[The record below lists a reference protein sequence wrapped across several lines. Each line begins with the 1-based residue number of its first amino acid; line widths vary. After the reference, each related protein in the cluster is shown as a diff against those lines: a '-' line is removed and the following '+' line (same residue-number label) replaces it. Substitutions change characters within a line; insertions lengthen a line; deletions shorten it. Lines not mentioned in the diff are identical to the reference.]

1 MVLHSAARR
10 AKRCVCCVHRY
21 YGLQKIRIKR
31 KINSG
36 IRYEPVCRQALV
48 GVLVAGLS
56 SVLSPPAWLPFTLCH
71 RVYVHEYYFSSL
83 FSEAVTH
90 NAHFLSYVA
99 LVTSVCRLKAVMD
112 AAWVQCWS
120 VHLQPGHLICPIT
133 VSKEDFATLRR
144 SALLEKRALS
154 KRITFSDWIIQWGL
168 GPGRGA
174 IKQQITLFLE
184 GEMKTRF

>member
-1 MVLHSAARR
+1 MPPGTSWSTSSWVVL
-10 AKRCVCCVHRY
+10 C
-21 YGLQKIRIKR
+21 
-31 KINSG
+31 
-36 IRYEPVCRQALV
+36 
-48 GVLVAGLS
+48 
-56 SVLSPPAWLPFTLCH
+56 PFTTKLTPLYTMSPSVCPWIL
-71 RVYVHEYYFSSL
+71 FFSL
-83 FSEAVTH
+83 FSEAVKH

-99 LVTSVCRLKAVMD
+99 LVTSVCCLKAVMD

-174 IKQQITLFLE
+174 IKQQITIFWERWKLDF
-184 GEMKTRF
+184 KKYCFSIIFTI